1 VDERA
6 DGTEVEL
13 AVGQEIEI
21 SLPEN
26 PTTGFR
32 WHLGSSGE
40 PACALLDDSFEPPSG
55 ASGGGSPGQGGRHH
69 WRLEAMQPAQGRVE
83 IMSRR
88 PWEDDQAAAR
98 RFTLTIRV
106 AA

>member
-1 VDERA
+1 MEVDERA

-13 AVGQEIEI
+13 AVGQVIEI

-32 WHLGSSGE
+32 WHLSSSGE
-40 PACALLDDSFEPPSG
+40 PACALLDDSFEPPTGG
-55 ASGGGSPGQGGRHH
+55 ASPGQGGRHH
-69 WRLEAMQPAQGRVE
+69 WRLQAMHPAQGRVE
-83 IMSRR
+83 IASRR

-98 RFTLTIRV
+98 RFSLTIRV
-106 AA
+106 GA